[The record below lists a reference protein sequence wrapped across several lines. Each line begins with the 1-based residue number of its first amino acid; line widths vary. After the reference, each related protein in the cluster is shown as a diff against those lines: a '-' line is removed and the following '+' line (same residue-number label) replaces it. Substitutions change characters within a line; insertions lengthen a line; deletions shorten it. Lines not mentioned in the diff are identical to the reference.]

1 MDSLYLAEDV
11 RALDAAAIAGGVS
24 GYELMGRAA
33 AASLRELRARWPVAR
48 DLLVICGGGNNGG
61 DGYLLARLARLAGLS
76 PRVLAV
82 VDPARL
88 VGDAAKAAADC
99 RDAGVPILAH
109 EPRELTV
116 RIVRADVVVDAL
128 LGIGLVDKVR
138 AETAV
143 IIDAVNAARRPV
155 LSLDIPSGLC
165 ADSGVVRGTAIAA
178 AATVTFITRK
188 AGLYLAAGPDHAG
201 EVVLE
206 PLGVDAR
213 FRERAGR
220 RAVLRLLDRSQLAH
234 ALPPRRREVHKGEL
248 GHVLLV
254 AGAAGMPGA
263 ARLAGQ
269 AALRAGAGRVTV
281 LTAPESVT
289 AIAAGCAELMVRS
302 LPSAPV
308 AATSVVSSL
317 MAAADA
323 VAIGPGLGQGDWGRN
338 TFSLALDAV
347 RARGLPTVLDADA
360 LNLLADAALAASAT
374 SAISA
379 TSAATATAAATVPL
393 PAQCVLTPHPGEAAR
408 LLGTTAAAVQADR
421 LHALRGMR
429 SRHAATIVLK
439 GAGTL
444 VSDHPLPWL
453 CPYGNP
459 AMAAPGMGDVLT
471 GVVATLLAQ
480 GLDAP
485 LAARSGVLLHALA
498 GDLAAARVEG
508 SKPDGRIDRGLL
520 AGEIAA
526 LLPEV
531 LAGGTRGA

>member
-88 VGDAAKAAADC
+88 TGDAAKAAADC

-109 EPRELTV
+109 EPRELTL
-116 RIVRADVVVDAL
+116 RIARADVVVDAL
-128 LGIGLVDKVR
+128 LGIGLVDNVR
-138 AETAV
+138 AETAA
-143 IIDAVNAARRPV
+143 IIDTINAARRPV
-155 LSLDIPSGLC
+155 LALDIPSGLC

-178 AATVTFITRK
+178 VATVTFIARK

-201 EVVLE
+201 DVVLE

-213 FRERAGR
+213 IRERAGR
-220 RAVLRLLDRSQLAH
+220 RAVIRLLDRSQLAH

-248 GHVLLV
+248 GHVLVV

-308 AATSVVSSL
+308 AAASVVSSL

-338 TFSLALDAV
+338 TFSLALDAAC
-347 RARGLPTVLDADA
+347 ARGLPTVLDADA

-374 SAISA
+374 SA
-379 TSAATATAAATVPL
+379 TSAAMATAGATVPL
-393 PAQCVLTPHPGEAAR
+393 PPQCVLTPHPGEAAR

-429 SRHAATIVLK
+429 SRHAATVVLK

-453 CPYGNP
+453 CAYGNP
-459 AMAAPGMGDVLT
+459 AMAVPGMGDVLT

-520 AGEIAA
+520 ASEMAA